1 MEKKYQDAIA
11 VLAEIIL
18 EQRRSEQM
26 KNWGIE
32 RLKAEI
38 IQLEKTIHRED

>member
-26 KNWGIE
+26 KNWEIE